1 MHLATHCNSLYHT
14 ATHCNSLQ
22 LTATHCNIWMP
33 QVRAQIDHTN
43 VSVMQNTIS
52 CSSLHLTA
60 THCKSLQITAT
71 GERRDRG
78 RRDAWHADRGQR
90 DGWDA
95 ERLYLGCPQR
105 PLPPGMHSQKSPI
118 YPHKSRATQCNTLQR
133 TATHCNQRTA
143 TYLEGRTRPLPPATH
158 LRNTP
163 IFLQKSPI
171 FWQRNSKCVSKSR
184 RYPSKRPISLQK
196 SPVFPQ
202 KHL

>member
-1 MHLATHCNSLYHT
+1 
-14 ATHCNSLQ
+14 
-22 LTATHCNIWMP
+22 MP

-52 CSSLHLTA
+52 CTSLHLTA

-118 YPHKSRATQCNTLQR
+118 YPHKSRATQCNALQR
-133 TATHCNQRTA
+133 TATHCNALQRTA
-143 TYLEGRTRPLPPATH
+143 TNALQPTLRVVRGLSLLLHIFATPQYFFKRALYFGKGTLNVCQRAVDIRQRGLYLCKRALYFR
-158 LRNTP
+158 
-163 IFLQKSPI
+163 KST
-171 FWQRNSKCVSKSR
+171 
-184 RYPSKRPISLQK
+184 YEA
-196 SPVFPQ
+196 SPC
-202 KHL
+202 